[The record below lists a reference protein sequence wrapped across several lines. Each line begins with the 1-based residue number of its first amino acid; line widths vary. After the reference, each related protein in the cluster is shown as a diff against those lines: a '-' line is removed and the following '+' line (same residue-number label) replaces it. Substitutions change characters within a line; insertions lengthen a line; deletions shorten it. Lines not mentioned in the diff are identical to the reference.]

1 MDSLLSLPILDSKSD
16 FDISENFKIVNLC
29 ERNVWFNQKNTPVIG
44 RFIVDNM
51 TAGKPHLISR
61 KVYGSENYSD
71 IILSFNGISNP
82 LSVEY
87 GITLYIPDLQFCL
100 NNINS
105 NKLKNKKQNESKKL
119 FQKRLSDNQLKEIN
133 AIIEVGEPRLP
144 NMVAEGAEQIT
155 FVDGDTMILGTDI
168 VDTKRCGKNLSEN
181 QILSERIKEAVRIK
195 INETLGY

>member
-105 NKLKNKKQNESKKL
+105 NKLKNKK
-119 FQKRLSDNQLKEIN
+119 
-133 AIIEVGEPRLP
+133 
-144 NMVAEGAEQIT
+144 
-155 FVDGDTMILGTDI
+155 
-168 VDTKRCGKNLSEN
+168 
-181 QILSERIKEAVRIK
+181 
-195 INETLGY
+195 

>member
-1 MDSLLSLPILDSKSD
+1 
-16 FDISENFKIVNLC
+16 
-29 ERNVWFNQKNTPVIG
+29 
-44 RFIVDNM
+44 M